1 MVPGAEDFDSS
12 KPSRC
17 SGTTI
22 TSGLSQLVL
31 DPWEDNYPTEPSGNT
46 WRKMGYAPAYDT
58 AYATALPH
66 PEWTLCGLDVKIGK
80 YGSADLNIKT
90 ANNNA

>member
-1 MVPGAEDFDSS
+1 MELLIFFSIIIQISLAEDFDSN

-31 DPWEDNYPTEPSGNT
+31 DPWEDNYPTEPGGN
-46 WRKMGYAPAYDT
+46 
-58 AYATALPH
+58 L
-66 PEWTLCGLDVKIGK
+66 
-80 YGSADLNIKT
+80 
-90 ANNNA
+90 